1 MTKILIELPTW
12 LGDAIMTTPAIE
24 NIVNH
29 LNEVEISLL
38 GSAIS
43 IGALR
48 NHPKVIKTYK
58 HDKEF
63 IFYYKTLKELD
74 EYDIFISFRNSLRAK
89 LAKLLISAKK
99 KYQFDK
105 HKFKNNHQVQRYND
119 FINDCLDIN
128 LVPKNLILHNNI
140 NKIKKKKKLLGI
152 NPGASYGSAKRWYPK
167 KFAEVGYALSSEFD
181 IIIFGG
187 PREIDIADDIEHNLI
202 KYGVNNYQNLAS
214 KTSISELILQVA
226 NLDLF
231 ITGDSGPMHIAAAFE
246 VPTVTIF
253 GPTNYLETSQWMNS
267 KSIIVKKNLLCQPC
281 MKRKCPLKHHNCMK
295 MVEAAEVLEAV
306 DSFI

>member
-105 HKFKNNHQVQRYND
+105 HPLSYPD
-119 FINDCLDIN
+119 
-128 LVPKNLILHNNI
+128 
-140 NKIKKKKKLLGI
+140 NK
-152 NPGASYGSAKRWYPK
+152 
-167 KFAEVGYALSSEFD
+167 
-181 IIIFGG
+181 
-187 PREIDIADDIEHNLI
+187 
-202 KYGVNNYQNLAS
+202 
-214 KTSISELILQVA
+214 
-226 NLDLF
+226 
-231 ITGDSGPMHIAAAFE
+231 
-246 VPTVTIF
+246 
-253 GPTNYLETSQWMNS
+253 
-267 KSIIVKKNLLCQPC
+267 
-281 MKRKCPLKHHNCMK
+281 
-295 MVEAAEVLEAV
+295 
-306 DSFI
+306 